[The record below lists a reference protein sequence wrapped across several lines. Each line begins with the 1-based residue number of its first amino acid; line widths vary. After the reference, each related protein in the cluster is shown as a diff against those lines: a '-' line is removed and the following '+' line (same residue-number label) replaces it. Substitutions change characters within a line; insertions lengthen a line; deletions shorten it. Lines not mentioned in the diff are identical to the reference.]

1 MAKLEPE
8 RQDDPLREK
17 PAINEICAQTLLS
30 KGSVDQRL
38 APGTR
43 R

>member
-8 RQDDPLREK
+8 GQDDPLGEK
-17 PAINEICAQTLLS
+17 PAFNEICAQTLLS